1 MNTDKTPPILLEV
14 IDLVAGYG
22 PREVLHKV
30 SLNISSGQIVT
41 LIVAN
46 GAGKTTTLR
55 SIFGQT
61 KIWKGSVK
69 FLGEELVGQKAHKIA
84 RIGLAFVPQ
93 ERSVFPTL
101 SVRENLEIGGYQLSD
116 RDVKER
122 IEYITNFFP
131 ILKERVSQQAGT
143 LSGGERRMLAIGRAL
158 MIKPKLLMLD
168 EPSLGLA
175 PKVVDLL
182 FDRIQAIHK
191 EDVTILIVE
200 QNAKRA
206 LGIADHGY
214 VLELGQIRFDGSG
227 KSLLADPGV
236 QAAYL
241 GA

>member
-22 PREVLHKV
+22 PTEVLHKV

-41 LIVAN
+41 LIGAN

-101 SVRENLEIGGYQLSD
+101 SVRENLEMGGYQLSD

>member
-1 MNTDKTPPILLEV
+1 
-14 IDLVAGYG
+14 
-22 PREVLHKV
+22 
-30 SLNISSGQIVT
+30 
-41 LIVAN
+41 
-46 GAGKTTTLR
+46 
-55 SIFGQT
+55 
-61 KIWKGSVK
+61 
-69 FLGEELVGQKAHKIA
+69 
-84 RIGLAFVPQ
+84 
-93 ERSVFPTL
+93 
-101 SVRENLEIGGYQLSD
+101 
-116 RDVKER
+116 
-122 IEYITNFFP
+122 
-131 ILKERVSQQAGT
+131 
-143 LSGGERRMLAIGRAL
+143 MLAIGRAL